1 MIKTFILNPRN
12 LEKWLYQNKAENTGD
27 FVEGCLLDNWVV
39 MTKRGFAAIYEK
51 YVNPNQSEYLIEWE
65 TGPAQNV
72 FSHWYDFEE
81 GAKQ

>member
-72 FSHWYDFEE
+72 FSRWYDFEE
-81 GAKQ
+81 GVKQ